1 MRDTLPLTSPLVVII
16 DDDDSVREALLF
28 LMKSMALQ
36 AVAFS
41 SARDFLS
48 KYEND
53 VPGCIVSDIRM
64 PGTSGLALQQ
74 ELLDR
79 GSTTPIIFIT
89 GHGDI
94 PMAVEA
100 IKKGAED
107 FLTKPFCDQK
117 LLDCINLA
125 IEKDSCRRNEQ
136 KKIQSINSRLATL
149 TRREQQVLEMVTSGK
164 SNKAIADALNLSH
177 RTIEVH
183 RSHVMEKMKVGTL
196 ADLLVLLQG
205 IA

>member
-1 MRDTLPLTSPLVVII
+1 VRDTLPLTSPLVVII

>member
-1 MRDTLPLTSPLVVII
+1 MFDDNPLVVII

-28 LMKSMALQ
+28 LMKSMELH

-41 SARDFLS
+41 SAREYLS

-74 ELLDR
+74 ELSER

-117 LLDCINLA
+117 LLDCINSA
-125 IEKDSCRRNEQ
+125 IEKDRYRRREQ

-149 TRREQQVLEMVTSGK
+149 TRREHQVLEMVAAGK
-164 SNKAIADALNLSH
+164 SNKAIAAALNLSH

-183 RSHVMEKMKVGTL
+183 RSHVMEKMKVSTL
-196 ADLLVLLQG
+196 TDLLVLLQG
-205 IA
+205 VA